1 MFIRLS
7 LFVTLVL
14 GGQSE
19 FPSILPFTLY
29 ASIQDRDVCLCK
41 MFFKEIFW
49 IILFFLFI
57 NFFGSVNRLPCYLV
71 SLELSI
77 LHKHLK
83 QVMDNN
89 YHLEAGSIFLRVK
102 ITLILSWA
110 NYFVWKMFM
119 ILLLFLFL
127 FITVISQVHKK
138 RAYSCTE
145 DNYLQILFV
154 KLFKLFMYMRRC
166 RIVSINEIVFYIF

>member
-14 GGQSE
+14 RGQSE

-29 ASIQDRDVCLCK
+29 SSIQDKDVCLFK

-110 NYFVWKMFM
+110 K
-119 ILLLFLFL
+119 LLCMENVYDSSTLSFSLYNCH
-127 FITVISQVHKK
+127 ISSPQKK
-138 RAYSCTE
+138 S
-145 DNYLQILFV
+145 L
-154 KLFKLFMYMRRC
+154 
-166 RIVSINEIVFYIF
+166 